1 MQADDLQVL
10 LCAIL
15 EADSSLCLCAAAAA
29 EVCSRL
35 ENYILAR
42 VYLDIYQLGN
52 IRKDAR
58 KISVQCKM
66 L

>member
-15 EADSSLCLCAAAAA
+15 EADSSLCLCAAAV

-35 ENYILAR
+35 ENYILER

-58 KISVQCKM
+58 KISVQYEM